1 MKRIIDFI
9 YGLFM
14 DSPTSPS
21 MKRFIAFYLSI
32 NLGVAL
38 YRTNPMSDVLIYSIT
53 ALIATL
59 LGLKVVEKGIK
70 MYMDK
75 KDKDAI

>member
-1 MKRIIDFI
+1 
-9 YGLFM
+9 
-14 DSPTSPS
+14 
-21 MKRFIAFYLSI
+21 
-32 NLGVAL
+32 
-38 YRTNPMSDVLIYSIT
+38 MSDTLIYSVT

-59 LGLKVVEKGIK
+59 LGLKVVEKGME